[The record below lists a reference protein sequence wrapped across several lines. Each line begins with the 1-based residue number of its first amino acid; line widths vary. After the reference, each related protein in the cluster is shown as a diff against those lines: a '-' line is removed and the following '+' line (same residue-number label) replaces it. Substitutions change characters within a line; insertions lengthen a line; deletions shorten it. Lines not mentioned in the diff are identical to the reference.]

1 MKKII
6 FIIIIILACNFIV
19 FADRAIYV
27 DGFENILGN
36 VTAEN
41 ELLTYAQNNGI
52 ETLLLYGLHI
62 IDSNHDL
69 SNPATN
75 FILADFIYKAKTN
88 YGVLDVAAT
97 GENANFFANVIDVYN
112 NSRNDP
118 LEKFDT
124 YNLEFEY
131 WITSSTGPG
140 GYYCTNYLIP
150 NGIPCTE
157 DGAFQFYISTLET
170 MKNIAA
176 NNIHLITTEAYVGWP
191 TADQAYTIG
200 ANLDRLR
207 LHAYVIDPNTAFNYS
222 ENRLIDFANGTP
234 GLNVSIIFSSEP
246 NFMQSWLINNSMGAA
261 ENIYITD
268 YINGSYGWANNINLE
283 GFTYFTYTHNIDT
296 TLSTNYQLACKELN
310 TYPNPVQNIL
320 TVENFINLK
329 NIKIYSSIGQLVIE
343 TKSDKIDF
351 SNLSKGIYIL
361 QLYTDKDIL
370 TKKIIKE

>member
-6 FIIIIILACNFIV
+6 LVIIIILTCNFKV
-19 FADRAIYV
+19 FAARAIYV
-27 DGFENILGN
+27 DGFENILGD

-41 ELLTYAQNNGI
+41 DLLSYAQNNGI

-62 IDSNHDL
+62 VNSNHDL
-69 SNPATN
+69 TNPATN

-97 GENANFFANVIDVYN
+97 GENVNFFANVIDVYN

-131 WITSSTGPG
+131 WSNSGTGPG
-140 GYYCTNYLIP
+140 GYYCTTYLIP
-150 NGIPCTE
+150 NGLPCTV
-157 DGAFQFYISTLET
+157 DGAFQYYITTLQAIKT
-170 MKNIAA
+170 LAT
-176 NNIHLITTEAYVGWP
+176 NNIHSITTEAYVGWTTP
-191 TADQAYTIG
+191 GQADTIG

-207 LHAYVIDPNTAFNYS
+207 LHAYVSGPNTAFNYS

-234 GLNVSIIFSSEP
+234 GLDISIVFSSEP
-246 NFMQSWLINNSMGAA
+246 NFMQSWLINNSMDAA
-261 ENIYITD
+261 ENIYTTA
-268 YINGSYGWANNINLE
+268 YINASSGWANNINLQ
-283 GFTYFTYTHNIDT
+283 GFTYFAYTHNTDI
-296 TLSTNYQLACKELN
+296 TLLSDSEQAYEKLN
-310 TYPNPVQNIL
+310 IFPNPVQNIL
-320 TVENFINLK
+320 TVENFKDLK
-329 NIKIYSSIGQLVIE
+329 NIRVYSSIGQLVIE
-343 TKSDKIDF
+343 TKADKIDF
-351 SNLSKGIYIL
+351 SKLSKGVYIL